1 MAVTNSTSWL
11 TKLDE
16 QLNVDVDWVDAK
28 YIQAMPQ
35 RLGLKPHDSTSNQ
48 LWVDTELYN
57 DANTDLVVETARS
70 LKDKG
75 WLHIYTRVS
84 VLLCKRNINN
94 IQGRV
99 LLQTSPAKAYD
110 EQATIEHARLL
121 DQEFKLAGIDR
132 SRYCIK
138 IPSTGPALNAAKVLA
153 QDKDESGLPI
163 ATLGTAIFGLPQAIA
178 ASQASMLYISPYL
191 NEIAAHNDLS
201 LWPNVEDPA
210 TQHPMSARIVQIMDT
225 YRRLYQETGK
235 PQPKVKLASFIS
247 AKEAMAAGEWG
258 CHSATLS
265 PKMLDELAKLDYDGG
280 AQPVAGGVPKP
291 APDVEFY
298 QVKGSLSDRLRELA
312 TTDPLAAAAEWDGKL
327 ASTEVDY
334 LADGGKELDSVIEED
349 NITKTRL
356 AASLE
361 MFKDAEIKS
370 RAKIEAIL
378 STL

>member
-1 MAVTNSTSWL
+1 MAGSKASSWL
-11 TKLDE
+11 QKLEE

-28 YIQAMPQ
+28 YISSMPE

-57 DANTDLVVETARS
+57 EANRELVVETAKE
-70 LKDKG
+70 LKGSG

-84 VLLCKRNINN
+84 VLLCKKNIDN

-110 EQATIEHARLL
+110 EQATIDHARLL
-121 DQEFKLAGIDR
+121 DQEFARVGIDR

-138 IPSTGPALNAAKVLA
+138 IPSTGPALNAAKVLSE
-153 QDKDESGLPI
+153 DKDKNGLPI
-163 ATLGTAIFGLPQAIA
+163 ETLGTAIFGLPQAIA
-178 ASQASMLYISPYL
+178 ASQANMLYISPYL
-191 NEIAAHNDLS
+191 NEIPAHTDLS
-201 LWPNVEDPA
+201 LWPDVEDPA
-210 TQHPMSARIVQIMDT
+210 TQHPMSARIVQILDT
-225 YRRLYQETGK
+225 YKRLHRSTGK
-235 PQPKVKLASFIS
+235 PQPKMKLASFIS
-247 AKEAMAAGEWG
+247 AKEAMAAAEWG

-265 PKMLDELAKLDYDGG
+265 PKMLDELAKLVYDGSK
-280 AQPVAGGVPKP
+280 QPGEGSPKP
-291 APDVEFY
+291 DPGVEY
-298 QVKGSLSDRLRELA
+298 YATAGETPERLRNLV
-312 TTDPLAAAAEWDGKL
+312 TVDPLAAAEWDGKL

-334 LADGGKELDSVIEED
+334 LADGGKELDHAVEKD
-349 NITKTRL
+349 PITKTRL